1 MNWQLFDAQSKKNT
15 NKSHTSAMAEK
26 PQLGIVGREI
36 ERNREGSG
44 SLRIFLLLVFVVPTS
59 IRPENFVEII

>member
-1 MNWQLFDAQSKKNT
+1 
-15 NKSHTSAMAEK
+15 MAEK
-26 PQLGIVGREI
+26 PQLGIDGREI